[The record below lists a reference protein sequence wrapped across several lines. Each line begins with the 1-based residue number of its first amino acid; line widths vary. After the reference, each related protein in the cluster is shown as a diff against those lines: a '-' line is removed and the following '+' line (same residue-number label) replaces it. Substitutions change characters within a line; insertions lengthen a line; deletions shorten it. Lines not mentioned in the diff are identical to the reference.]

1 MFARQDANVPF
12 EAWVTIKQVDLTHTF
27 SDDMDT
33 CFTYEI
39 NDKENIVCLPFSLH
53 GCVQRM
59 SAGDLEFKQ
68 VAYDAFG
75 AIIFTASGQTHLSL
89 AFMQSIRIIVG
100 CVGVNLIIALLSTIA
115 LLAVMCRQFELFSAI
130 SLLLFTGTSIFVTFF
145 QQATAKD
152 LVQYEIN
159 NDAGIRISK
168 DLQTSIYVQ
177 IFSIPLYA
185 TIHNFFAL

>member
-1 MFARQDANVPF
+1 
-12 EAWVTIKQVDLTHTF
+12 
-27 SDDMDT
+27 
-33 CFTYEI
+33 
-39 NDKENIVCLPFSLH
+39 
-53 GCVQRM
+53 
-59 SAGDLEFKQ
+59 
-68 VAYDAFG
+68 
-75 AIIFTASGQTHLSL
+75 
-89 AFMQSIRIIVG
+89 MQSIRIIVG

-168 DLQTSIYVQ
+168 DL
-177 IFSIPLYA
+177 
-185 TIHNFFAL
+185 